1 MSRRFFS
8 TSPTEDQ
15 TVLITDQEAHHLLH
29 VMRAKVGDCITT
41 FDGTGRE
48 YEVEIT
54 LMDRRSATATVLNT
68 LDVSRELSVQLTLG
82 IALPK
87 GDRQRWLIE
96 KCVELGVTQ
105 IVPLKT
111 KYGVAQPVSKALDR
125 LRRTVIEASK
135 QCERNLLM
143 EIAEPESFEQFINAT
158 LPDELRWFADPLA
171 ESTNWKSALG
181 EASSIRV
188 AIGPEGGFSEAELEQ
203 ATASDWQPISLGR
216 RILRIETAALSIAAT
231 VGTLTEDR
239 Q

>member
-8 TSPTEDQ
+8 TSPTKDQ
-15 TVLITDQEAHHLLH
+15 TVVIADQEAHHLLH
-29 VMRAKVGDCITT
+29 VMRAKVGDQITT
-41 FDGTGRE
+41 FDGTGCE
-48 YEVEIT
+48 YEAEIT
-54 LMDRRSATATVLNT
+54 RMDRRSATCAVLSTSNI
-68 LDVSRELSVQLTLG
+68 SRELAVQLTLG

-96 KCVELGVTQ
+96 KCVELGVTR
-105 IVPLKT
+105 IVPLTT

-143 EIAEPESFEQFINAT
+143 EIAEPESFDHFINSSV
-158 LPDELRWFADPLA
+158 PDELRWFADPRA
-171 ESTNWKSALG
+171 ESTDWKNALA
-181 EASSIRV
+181 EATSIRV

-203 ATASDWQPISLGR
+203 ATSSDWQPISLGR

-231 VGTLTEDR
+231 VGMLSEA
-239 Q
+239 